1 MKSVLDALLA
11 NLSLTPERCTS
22 LYVMYGYDCSVP
34 EAVMRMSSVLSV
46 QAVTVS
52 WADLDSD
59 NQTADHHLKIAN
71 FVKRGNRQVMK
82 KLLSEKTFILDG
94 YQKADAMIE
103 DTPRPTYTESD
114 YKLICPVASGH
125 LPLRA
130 EWLELYSQ
138 KYTEEDIKEQ
148 FQALVDEHNKVH
160 NPDGQP
166 HKASG
171 RKRTASAAG
180 LLDQSQ
186 ETSADTPEGSSAPK
200 NVAELTAKDGPI
212 SMITVRGQQFHFT
225 KTGHLWIHGTS
236 DDILPRGLCVA
247 LIFGKFFINEHV
259 QAENG
264 SLVLVAWIGT

>member
-1 MKSVLDALLA
+1 MAAGSGAVNPGADFTASQARRQWLARWKVVKAVLESLFA
-11 NLSLTPERCTS
+11 NLSLTPDRCAS

-71 FVKRGNRQVMK
+71 WVKCGSRQVVK

-94 YQKADAMIE
+94 YQKADAMME
-103 DTPRPTYTESD
+103 ETPRPAYTESD

-138 KYTEEDIKEQ
+138 TTQ
-148 FQALVDEHNKVH
+148 
-160 NPDGQP
+160 
-166 HKASG
+166 G
-171 RKRTASAAG
+171 RTSRRSAR
-180 LLDQSQ
+180 
-186 ETSADTPEGSSAPK
+186 P
-200 NVAELTAKDGPI
+200 
-212 SMITVRGQQFHFT
+212 
-225 KTGHLWIHGTS
+225 
-236 DDILPRGLCVA
+236 
-247 LIFGKFFINEHV
+247 
-259 QAENG
+259 
-264 SLVLVAWIGT
+264 

>member
-1 MKSVLDALLA
+1 MLAAGSGAVNPGADFSPAQAREQWLAGWKVVNSVMGALLA
-11 NLSLTPERCTS
+11 NLSLTPDRCAS

-59 NQTADHHLKIAN
+59 NQTADHHLNIAN

-82 KLLSEKTFILDG
+82 ELLSEKTFILDG

-103 DTPRPTYTESD
+103 ETPRPTYTESD
-114 YKLICPVASGH
+114 YTLICPVASGH

-166 HKASG
+166 HKASD

-180 LLDQSQ
+180 LLD
-186 ETSADTPEGSSAPK
+186 
-200 NVAELTAKDGPI
+200 
-212 SMITVRGQQFHFT
+212 
-225 KTGHLWIHGTS
+225 
-236 DDILPRGLCVA
+236 
-247 LIFGKFFINEHV
+247 
-259 QAENG
+259 
-264 SLVLVAWIGT
+264 